1 MPWSQ
6 PAKRRWLTANVRE
19 NKKMKP
25 KINADVIRGLL
36 IGLVL
41 PRLYEAGSGLHLAFQ
56 SFQPIQFL
64 SAAYLILFLF
74 IGYALLWKPIQYV
87 RILFIL
93 FTLCLLITLIP
104 VVRYF
109 FITYP
114 NQQYIVA
121 SPRYLVSLAI
131 SIVSFGLA
139 FALLKG
145 YRETKEPEPSG

>member
-1 MPWSQ
+1 
-6 PAKRRWLTANVRE
+6 
-19 NKKMKP
+19 MKP

-41 PRLYEAGSGLHLAFQ
+41 PRLYEAFSGLNLLFRDFHPMQL
-56 SFQPIQFL
+56 L
-64 SAAYLILFLF
+64 SVAYLLLFLF
-74 IGYALLWKPIQYV
+74 IGYALLWKPVQYV
-87 RILFIL
+87 RILFVL

-114 NQQYIVA
+114 NQQYIVV

-139 FALLKG
+139 FALLKE
-145 YRETKEPEPSG
+145 YRETKDPKPAG